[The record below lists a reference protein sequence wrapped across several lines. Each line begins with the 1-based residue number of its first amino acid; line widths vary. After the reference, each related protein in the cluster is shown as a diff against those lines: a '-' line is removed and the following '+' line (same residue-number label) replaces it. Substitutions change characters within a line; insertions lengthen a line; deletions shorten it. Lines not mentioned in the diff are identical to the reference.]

1 MLMLSRQVRGLSK
14 SSQPLEMSQWGATY
28 LVGDP
33 GSKVLDGELWVGHL
47 WLEVQRVV
55 AMVIVTLLEESVVCC
70 LTTKQ

>member
-1 MLMLSRQVRGLSK
+1 
-14 SSQPLEMSQWGATY
+14 MSQWGAAY

-47 WLEVQRVV
+47 WLEVQWVA

-70 LTTKQ
+70 LKTKQQTLSQWFSKFGPLG